1 MTGPSQSFK
10 RGDRVLVPWGLDD
23 VVGVVEDI
31 FGPPADPFVRVRVSV
46 AGPGDEAEVPIK
58 MSALREAPPGSIAV
72 SAVTSAGGRL
82 VAQVDVRG
90 YGLDRQ
96 VQVWADHDQSELL
109 EKELGRER
117 ARAELAGFAAHV
129 VASMLENEEGPMD
142 YLLSRA
148 DVRYLVA
155 RAVGDS
161 AS

>member
-1 MTGPSQSFK
+1 VTGQVQSFK

-46 AGPGDEAEVPIK
+46 AGETDGVGVPIK
-58 MSALREAPPGSIAV
+58 MSALREAPPGSITV
-72 SAVTSAGGRL
+72 SSVALAGGRL
-82 VAQVDVRG
+82 VARVEVTG

-96 VQVWADHDQSELL
+96 VQVWADHEQAATL
-109 EKELGRER
+109 EEVLGPAQ

-129 VASMLENEEGPMD
+129 VASMIENDEGPVD
-142 YLLSRA
+142 YLLSWA

-155 RAVGDS
+155 RAAGQ
-161 AS
+161 ATH